1 VSICY
6 YKTKE
11 EADMMFTW
19 IPGMKIKKK
28 NRIAF
33 NRTGNEKY
41 HFIVVFILMIL
52 PALAI
57 ILANL

>member
-1 VSICY
+1 MVFCI
-6 YKTKE
+6 KE
-11 EADMMFTW
+11 GADMMFSW

-41 HFIVVFILMIL
+41 HFIAVFFLMIL
-52 PALAI
+52 PALLI
-57 ILANL
+57 ILFNL